1 MGGCDFFEI
10 FFGKHRRKVFP
21 LIRVSI
27 TLLATHMNHDART
40 NAALK
45 EKVEFLI
52 AAARNGDAATL
63 GLLLEQFR
71 PYLLKIANEGIDPKL
86 KSKVGGSD
94 VVQQSMLDAGQ
105 SFAEFQGE
113 SYTAFTAWLRRIL
126 NNNVS
131 NVRRHYRS
139 EKRNVLREVQ
149 LTGTDSKAQDMRT
162 LTASSTS
169 SSGPMHEQEE
179 FEQMTLAISL
189 LSEDHRRVIHL
200 RNYHKKSFQQI
211 GDEIGRSPDAA
222 RKLWARGIESLQQI
236 FPDLD

>member
-1 MGGCDFFEI
+1 M
-10 FFGKHRRKVFP
+10 
-21 LIRVSI
+21 SI
-27 TLLATHMNHDART
+27 TPSFDYFLATHMNQDART
-40 NAALK
+40 DSARRD
-45 EKVEFLI
+45 EVEILI
-52 AAARNGDAATL
+52 AAARNGDASAL

-94 VVQQSMLDAGQ
+94 VVQQSMLAAGQ

-113 SYTAFTAWLRRIL
+113 THAAFTAWLRRIL

-139 EKRNVLREVQ
+139 EKRNVHREVQ

-162 LTASSTS
+162 LAESSTS
-169 SSGPMHEQEE
+169 SSSPMQEQEE
-179 FEQMTLAISL
+179 FQQMTLAISL

-211 GDEIGRSPDAA
+211 GDEIGRSADAA

-236 FPDLD
+236 FPNLDEKSGTP